1 MPANAD
7 GNPQEAL
14 PPGDV
19 QLVDSESAQPLPP
32 TPPTGPTTPST
43 SYVYPVRSLLAGVQS
58 SADHAKLPLPAGT
71 IGLIGVPQSSAS
83 DDGTGAE
90 GKKRIQKNQ
99 LSGGKR
105 SLAPGD
111 SSSSSKI
118 AFPRNIA
125 GSPQSLWS
133 PHRDSY
139 FQPVSTNPMSTASS
153 PRSPLHSDLT
163 PSSTSTLTNETET
176 PKQETKGNEEAV
188 GLGITDAE
196 EVEEAQQKSTA
207 LPRGGEHTVIVSG
220 DRDPDE
226 YNPRHPASITEAGA
240 EAMAAT
246 YTSPTLA
253 KPKAVQALQPRQAHL
268 QSSKPLDF
276 SQTGIV
282 HLPPLPRSTGSTSGS
297 DRGPSS
303 GKFSGGS
310 LSSNAMAGSAGGSA
324 ALSNRD
330 EYLRRLDI
338 GKRSALGSGGSAD
351 ERAGGSAGEGGRFSA
366 GPSGTDSAGDSA
378 GEYRVQRSDSGLS
391 DASSELVSQR
401 FTHLE
406 DEHGFHVIT
415 GREGQLMKC
424 EDEVNISLNCRPI
437 SKRLIL

>member
-7 GNPQEAL
+7 DNPQQA
-14 PPGDV
+14 PSPGNAQLADV
-19 QLVDSESAQPLPP
+19 ETAQPLPP

-58 SADHAKLPLPAGT
+58 SADHAKAALPAGT
-71 IGLIGVPQSSAS
+71 IGLIGVPHSSAS

-90 GKKRIQKNQ
+90 GAKRKQKSL

-105 SLAPGD
+105 SLAVSG
-111 SSSSSKI
+111 SASSSKI
-118 AFPRNIA
+118 VFPRDMA

-163 PSSTSTLTNETET
+163 PSSSSTLTNDTET
-176 PKQETKGNEEAV
+176 PKQELEGIGEAV
-188 GLGITDAE
+188 GLGIGHDAE
-196 EVEEAQQKSTA
+196 EIEDAEEKSTA
-207 LPRGGEHTVIVSG
+207 LPRGGEHTVIMSG

-253 KPKAVQALQPRQAHL
+253 KPKAVQALQSKQSHL

-297 DRGPSS
+297 DRGPSTS

-310 LSSNAMAGSAGGSA
+310 LSSNAMAGSTGRGA
-324 ALSNRD
+324 ALSNRE

-351 ERAGGSAGEGGRFSA
+351 ERAGGSAGEGGRFST

-406 DEHGFHVIT
+406 DENGFHVIT

-424 EDEVNISLNCRPI
+424 EDEVNI
-437 SKRLIL
+437 RLTADRFTED

>member
-1 MPANAD
+1 MPTNAD
-7 GNPQEAL
+7 GTTQEAP
-14 PPGDV
+14 PPGDT
-19 QLVDSESAQPLPP
+19 QLGDSENAQPLPP
-32 TPPTGPTTPST
+32 TPPTGPSTPST

-58 SADHAKLPLPAGT
+58 SADRAKVSLSAGT
-71 IGLIGVPQSSAS
+71 IGLIGVQQSNAS
-83 DDGTGAE
+83 DDGTGTE
-90 GKKRIQKNQ
+90 GAKRRQKNQ
-99 LSGGKR
+99 LGGGRR
-105 SLAPGD
+105 SLAVGG

-118 AFPRNIA
+118 AFPRDIA

-139 FQPVSTNPMSTASS
+139 FQPVSTNAKSTASS

-163 PSSTSTLTNETET
+163 PSSSSTLTNETET
-176 PKQETKGNEEAV
+176 PKEETKGDEEIV
-188 GLGITDAE
+188 GLGITHAE
-196 EVEEAQQKSTA
+196 EIEEAKEKSTA
-207 LPRGGEHTVIVSG
+207 LPTGGEHTVIMSG
-220 DRDPDE
+220 DRDSDE

-253 KPKAVQALQPRQAHL
+253 KPKAVQALQPRQTHL

-310 LSSNAMAGSAGGSA
+310 LSSNAMAGSSGRCATR
-324 ALSNRD
+324 SNRK
-330 EYLRRLDI
+330 EYLRRMGI
-338 GKRSALGSGGSAD
+338 GKGSALGSGGSAD
-351 ERAGGSAGEGGRFSA
+351 ERAGGSASEGGRLST

-378 GEYRVQRSDSGLS
+378 GEYRVQRSDAGLS

-406 DEHGFHVIT
+406 DDDGFHVIT

-424 EDEVNISLNCRPI
+424 EDEVNM
-437 SKRLIL
+437 